1 MRPRF
6 ALSALLILPA
16 SLFALDWS
24 THGPKGG
31 AVAQIALSPAA
42 PFVVYA
48 ASGAGVYRSDDAG
61 DTWRNV
67 SGSFNA
73 VTELAVDPTNAD
85 VVFAATA
92 QSLYQST
99 DGGTSWLDV
108 TDHLPVRPR
117 TSALVI
123 DPANHS
129 TIYLGSRCGL
139 IGFKTG
145 VSSVNASMYGGD
157 PAAGAGVFKSVDG
170 GATWTAQLQGLSGR
184 AFSVCVEDLSLD
196 PATPGHLFTTPVY
209 SDGGNSESY
218 DGAATWTRAAGAVPS
233 RVVADHP
240 MLTLTRYGI
249 TAYGGAGLF
258 LRSTDG
264 GGTWSKVATTGVPPA
279 YFDDLAIDT
288 ATGRLFLAT
297 DQGVFRS
304 GDGGST
310 WIDAGAPPIPTARV
324 VVDRAAGYIFAATA
338 LGVFRAPVT
347 LGVWQQ
353 LALSDPSTNV
363 TRVVADPHDPS
374 TVYGLISDSHAS
386 FGPFWQHGRVF
397 VSHDGGNSWQ
407 LLRENDFL
415 GYASIA
421 VDGAGDLYEYAYGG
435 DGLWRY
441 SSATQEWTQR
451 AAPPESVLAA
461 DPHRGGYLYAFHD
474 LGPFFAVSTDG
485 GGTWQRVTPPMP
497 GVESVVVD
505 PKQPSTVYAGGP
517 AGIARS
523 TDNAMTWSML
533 AAVDTQL
540 LVIAPSNPSRFYR
553 TSYTNAGNTLAFS
566 LFRSDDGAVSW
577 TLLRLPEELAGTVAV
592 AVAVVVDP
600 GDAQSLWIASYLGNI
615 YHSSDGGN
623 TWQDAGFPIP
633 AFDLAIAA
641 DGSRLHAAPHTFGV
655 WDALIPHARR
665 RPSAH

>member
-1 MRPRF
+1 MPPKF
-6 ALSALLILPA
+6 ALAFLLLLPT
-16 SLFALDWS
+16 SLLALDWS
-24 THGPKGG
+24 THGPNGG
-31 AVAQIALSPAA
+31 AVAQIAISPAA
-42 PFVVYA
+42 PLVVYA

-61 DTWRNV
+61 DTWRAV
-67 SGSFNA
+67 SAFNA

-85 VVFAATA
+85 VVFATTA

-99 DGGTSWLDV
+99 DGGASWRDI
-108 TDHLPVRPR
+108 TDHFPVSPRP
-117 TSALVI
+117 SALFI

-145 VSSVNASMYGGD
+145 ASSVNASMYSGD

-196 PATPGHLFTTPVY
+196 PAMPGHLFSTPVY

-240 MLTLTRYGI
+240 TLTLTRYGI
-249 TAYGGAGLF
+249 TGYGGAGNF

-264 GGTWSKVATTGVPPA
+264 GVTWSTVATTPLA
-279 YFDDLAIDT
+279 RYNDLTIDT

-310 WIDAGAPPIPTARV
+310 WIDAGAPRIPAARV

-338 LGVFRAPVT
+338 LGIFRAPVT
-347 LGVWQQ
+347 LGAWQQ

-363 TRVVADPHDPS
+363 RTVVSDPHDPS
-374 TVYGLISDSHAS
+374 TVYGLISDYQAS
-386 FGPFWQHGRVF
+386 FGPLVQHGRVF

-407 LLRENDFL
+407 LLRENDYLEF
-415 GYASIA
+415 ASIA
-421 VDGAGDLYEYAYGG
+421 IDGAGDLYVNGA

-451 AAPPESVLAA
+451 ANPPASVLAA

-485 GGTWQRVTPPMP
+485 GGTWRKVTPPMP

-523 TDNAMTWSML
+523 TDNGVTWSML
-533 AAVDTQL
+533 AAVDTRL

-577 TLLRLPEELAGTVAV
+577 TLLRLPEELAGAV

-615 YHSSDGGN
+615 FHSSDGGN
-623 TWQDAGFPIP
+623 TWQDAGFPVP
-633 AFDLAIAA
+633 VFDLAIAA
-641 DGSRLHAAPHTFGV
+641 DGSRLDAATHTFGV
-655 WDALIPHARR
+655 WDALLPHARR
-665 RPSAH
+665 RASVH